1 MKKKKNAHLTAAD
14 IKAYCNYCGST
25 VGQTSERTEE
35 KVRAV
40 YDCPRCGVN
49 YCDQCSYFN
58 KEDSVQRCLR
68 CESKLEKVT

>member
-1 MKKKKNAHLTAAD
+1 MKKKKNANLTAAD

-25 VGQTSERTEE
+25 VGQISERTEE

-40 YDCPRCGVN
+40 YDCPRCVVN

-68 CESKLEKVT
+68 CESKLEKVS

>member
-1 MKKKKNAHLTAAD
+1 MKKKKNATRTPAD

-25 VGQTSERTEE
+25 VGQISERTGEE
-35 KVRAV
+35 VRAV
-40 YDCPRCGVN
+40 YDCPRCKSE

-58 KEDSVQRCLR
+58 EEDVVQQCLR